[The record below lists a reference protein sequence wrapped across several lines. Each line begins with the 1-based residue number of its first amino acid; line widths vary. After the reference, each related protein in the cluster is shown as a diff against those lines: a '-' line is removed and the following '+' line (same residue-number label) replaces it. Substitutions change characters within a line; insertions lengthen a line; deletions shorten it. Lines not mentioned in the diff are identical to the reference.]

1 MDLQVIENNG
11 QRVLTTQQLA
21 DSYETSSKRI
31 SENYNCNKDRYI
43 EGKHYY
49 YLQGE
54 ELNRFL
60 QYGNYGVQNS
70 SKVRGLYLWT
80 EKGALLHAKS
90 LNTDKAWQVY
100 DYLIDYYFNVKKQI
114 AVNADDEFKAISL
127 IHSEFGELIN
137 ATLSIKDRVDSLEQN
152 MTIDYGQ
159 QLVLQEIAKSTAL
172 RVLGGKDSYAYKQK
186 NIKNSLFSA
195 IWKDYKQY
203 FEINSYRNTPAKE
216 FEKAK
221 EYLSQWKAQG
231 RLLRDIDMA
240 KGSCLIKEIL

>member
-21 DSYETSSKRI
+21 DSYETSCKRI
-31 SENYNCNKDRYI
+31 YENYNCNKDRYI

-54 ELNRFL
+54 ELKRFL
-60 QYGNYGVQNS
+60 QHVNYGVQNS
-70 SKVRGLYLWT
+70 SKVRSLYLWT

-100 DYLIDYYFNVKKQI
+100 DYLIDDYFNAKDQLTI
-114 AVNADDEFKAISL
+114 NAGDEFRAISL

-137 ATLSIKDRVDSLEQN
+137 ATLSIKDRVDTLEQH

-159 QLVLQEIAKSTAL
+159 QLVLQEIAKVTAL
-172 RVLGGKDSYAYKQK
+172 RILGGKDSYAYKHK

-195 IWKDYKQY
+195 IWRDYKQY

-240 KGSCLIKEIL
+240 NSSCLIKEIL

>member
-31 SENYNCNKDRYI
+31 TENYNCNKDRYI

-54 ELNRFL
+54 ELKRFL
-60 QYGNYGVQNS
+60 QSGNYGVQNP
-70 SKVRGLYLWT
+70 SKVRSLYLWT

-90 LNTDKAWQVY
+90 LNTDIVWQVY
-100 DYLIDYYFNVKKQI
+100 DYLIDDYFNAKEQI
-114 AVNADDEFKAISL
+114 AINTNDEFRAISL

-159 QLVLQEIAKSTAL
+159 QLVLQEIAKVTAL
-172 RVLGGKDSYAYKQK
+172 RILGGKDSYAYKQK

-195 IWKDYKQY
+195 IWRDYKQY
-203 FEINSYRNTPAKE
+203 FEISSYRNTPAKE

-240 KGSCLIKEIL
+240 KGSCLIKEML